1 MTMVSGYIKK
11 YKHLNYLKYCWVT
24 DVFVAFLDY
33 SFVYRRAALR
43 MEEKKMTY
51 MWNNYFLFAKEFEKG

>member
-43 MEEKKMTY
+43 MEEKKSDMHVEQ
-51 MWNNYFLFAKEFEKG
+51 LFSFCGRI